1 MENTTST
8 PIKTNTSTNTT
19 KPTPP
24 THNVN
29 IAVLEVAGFQ
39 EVCLE
44 SVKVLSF
51 AFFLAK
57 VAVPLL
63 EYKFQQSK
71 TTSRITAATKAKLRA
86 INRDPEIAD
95 TLNPHELVIFQKVLV
110 SSKSNKSLD
119 KIGGNKKVIEQLK
132 QYFQPDPAFS
142 KAPCWISKADKG
154 VLLFGPPGCG
164 KSMLAKATAEAS
176 QATFLTISK
185 SDIDNQWV
193 GESVKLT
200 TAIIS
205 LIWSLYASCFFFFL
219 LHICKNT

>member
-39 EVCLE
+39 E
-44 SVKVLSF
+44 
-51 AFFLAK
+51 A
-57 VAVPLL
+57 
-63 EYKFQQSK
+63 QQSK

-110 SSKSNKSLD
+110 SSKSNKSLRQNWR
-119 KIGGNKKVIEQLK
+119 K
-132 QYFQPDPAFS
+132 
-142 KAPCWISKADKG
+142 
-154 VLLFGPPGCG
+154 
-164 KSMLAKATAEAS
+164 
-176 QATFLTISK
+176 
-185 SDIDNQWV
+185 
-193 GESVKLT
+193 
-200 TAIIS
+200 
-205 LIWSLYASCFFFFL
+205 
-219 LHICKNT
+219 